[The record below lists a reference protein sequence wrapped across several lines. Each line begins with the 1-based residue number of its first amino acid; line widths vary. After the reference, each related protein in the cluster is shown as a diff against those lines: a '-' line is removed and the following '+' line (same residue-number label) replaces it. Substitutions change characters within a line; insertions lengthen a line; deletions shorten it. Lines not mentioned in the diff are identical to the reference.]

1 MHQLPLLLWFDES
14 LATDAALVGPKAARL
29 ATMSQAGLPVPAA
42 FVLTTEA
49 FRRGMD
55 DTLQAAL
62 SAAYRRL
69 VAHLSRTTLT
79 KHVLNPAVA
88 VRSSAIAEDL
98 EGASFAGM
106 QETVLNVCHEKALVD
121 AVRKVWHSVES
132 VEARAYRERIRR
144 PWHRIGVDTDKN
156 TDKSAM
162 AVLVQLQVVAQSAG
176 VAFARDPLTGEEAI
190 VVEAVAGLGEKL
202 VSGEAE
208 PQRWRIV
215 RDESAVFE
223 SEPAQSDPLLSD
235 QQLNDLVSL
244 LKKANALFAAAQDIE
259 WACDHKQVWML
270 QSRPITTLA
279 EDWFTDYLP
288 NDEHLWTAAFL
299 NERFTQ
305 PVSPLG
311 WSLVAKPL
319 ERLALR
325 APLELLGVKTP
336 PGTLLKL
343 WRGHPYS
350 RVTAWQQMYKL
361 FPDALLPED
370 AERYFPQADMSLR
383 SAPHEPSFGSSL
395 LRNGLRLLKD
405 HFAVV
410 SPLHNPQTWDRYE
423 RKQEASF
430 LRFRFAERQ
439 LKQAAN
445 PIPSARALLKQTADL
460 TDELLDLHR
469 WSLLYADLSYSLLR
483 RMLIMRYGTSE
494 GTKKAVQLTS
504 GISSPTTRMNGELNR
519 LATQVAQNEA
529 LRSYLTA
536 LSTQP
541 PDSIFSEKTLFAP
554 TPQSQLFLDDL
565 RHFLKQYGHRF
576 FSLDFYDPPWE
587 ADHPAF
593 ARFLLTLARG
603 KRPPAPAPPPIL
615 PSSGHALGEGRADL
629 PPGAGGRF
637 PLKLTRAYL
646 RLRESQRFHWQ
657 QLLALQRRVV
667 LVMGKWWS
675 EQGQLLFQ
683 EHVFGLTW
691 DELMEAQPDKERAA
705 TRMKQLQRLR
715 AEAQQVASWHYPDFL
730 SGNKALR
737 PRLTTKSGTISE
749 LSQNKNNEL
758 IGRPVSA
765 GIARGPARLI
775 TRPDEFERLQR
786 GDILVTSSPDP
797 GWTPIFDTVAG
808 LVTERG
814 GQLSHSA
821 VVAREYGLPAVSG
834 IPGLLNLLEE
844 GEMLLVDGTQGVVV
858 RLDAKTET
866 KRLTQSR

>member
-1 MHQLPLLLWFDES
+1 MSQLPLLLCFDDP

-29 ATMSQAGLPVPAA
+29 ATMWQAGLPVPPA
-42 FVLTTEA
+42 FVLTIEA
-49 FRRGMD
+49 FTRGMD
-55 DTLQAAL
+55 DALQAAL
-62 SAAYRRL
+62 SAAYQRL
-69 VAHLSRTTLT
+69 VAHLSHITLT

-98 EGASFAGM
+98 DGASFAGM
-106 QETVLNVCHEKALVD
+106 QETVLNVRNEKALVD
-121 AVRKVWHSVES
+121 AVRKVWQSVES
-132 VEARAYRERIRR
+132 LQAKAYRERI
-144 PWHRIGVDTDKN
+144 GVG
-156 TDKSAM
+156 KSAM

-176 VAFARDPLTGEEAI
+176 VAFARDPMTGEEAI

-202 VSGEAE
+202 VSGQAE
-208 PQRWRIV
+208 PQRWRIAS
-215 RDESAVFE
+215 DKHPIFDS
-223 SEPAQSDPLLSD
+223 STAQSGPLLSD
-235 QQLNDLVSL
+235 QQLNDLVNL
-244 LKKANALFAAAQDIE
+244 LKQANTLFAGAQDVE
-259 WACDHKQVWML
+259 WACDREQVWML
-270 QSRPITTLA
+270 QSRPITTLV
-279 EDWFTDYLP
+279 EDWFTDHLP

-325 APLELLGVKTP
+325 GPLELLGVKSK

-370 AERYFPQADMSLR
+370 AERYFPQADTSLR
-383 SAPHEPSFGSSL
+383 SAPHEPSFGWPL
-395 LRNGLRLLKD
+395 FRNGLYLLKD
-405 HFAVV
+405 HFAAV
-410 SPLHNPQTWDRYE
+410 SPFHNPQTWDRYE
-423 RKQEASF
+423 RKQEATL

-439 LKQAAN
+439 LKQPAD
-445 PIPSARALLKQTADL
+445 PISSARLLLQQTADL

-483 RMLIMRYGTSE
+483 RVLMMRYGTSE
-494 GTKKAVQLTS
+494 GTKKVVQLTS
-504 GISSPTTRMNGELNR
+504 GISSPTTRMNRELNR

-529 LRSYLTA
+529 LRSYLTG

-541 PDSIFSEKTLFAP
+541 SDSIFSENTLLAP
-554 TPQSQLFLDDL
+554 TPQSQLFLVDL
-565 RHFLKQYGHRF
+565 QHFLEQYGHRF

-603 KRPPAPAPPPIL
+603 LAQSTTHSVTKRNTQKEDASISTQNRRLNA
-615 PSSGHALGEGRADL
+615 
-629 PPGAGGRF
+629 

-667 LVMGKWWS
+667 LVMGRWWR
-675 EQGQLLFQ
+675 EQGQLLR
-683 EHVFGLTW
+683 EEDVFGLTW
-691 DELMEAQPDKERAA
+691 DELMEGEPDKERAA

-715 AEAQQVASWHYPDFL
+715 EEAQQAASWHYPDFL
-730 SGNKALR
+730 CGNKPLR
-737 PRLTTKSGTISE
+737 HVLSTKSGPIDKS
-749 LSQNKNNEL
+749 SQNRKNEQPTEL

-775 TRPDEFERLQR
+775 AHPNEFERLQA
-786 GDILVTSSPDP
+786 GDILVTTSPDP

-834 IPGLLNLLEE
+834 ISGLLNLLQE

-858 RLDAKTET
+858 RLDHSEG
-866 KRLTQSR
+866 S